1 MRLQLKK
8 IGPFLQFTLL
18 FQGPKFVTDDEIER
32 IKAKIEEDNRAIAA
46 LESNKYGNVVQNF
59 SMRNG
64 SRVHR
69 VNTSLTTDARDEN
82 RDTN

>member
-8 IGPFLQFTLL
+8 FGPFLQFTLL

-46 LESNKYGNVVQNF
+46 LESNKYG
-59 SMRNG
+59 R
-64 SRVHR
+64 
-69 VNTSLTTDARDEN
+69 
-82 RDTN
+82 

>member
-1 MRLQLKK
+1 MKYKLYIFFNSALTAKK

-46 LESNKYGNVVQNF
+46 LESNKYG
-59 SMRNG
+59 R
-64 SRVHR
+64 
-69 VNTSLTTDARDEN
+69 
-82 RDTN
+82 